1 MTESE
6 RESLVSAW
14 IAAEEQYDVDAT
26 ARYND
31 PTIDLISDLSRNEP
45 DEAWEFINAVLAQ
58 HPSDKVV
65 AVLAAGPLEDLL
77 VHHGDEFIDRVE
89 ERAREDDAFNL
100 LLGGVWRNSMKLRIW
115 RRVEKAR
122 KSVW

>member
-31 PTIDLISDLSRNEP
+31 PTIDLINDLSRNEP

-77 VHHGDEFIDRVE
+77 AHHGDEFIDRVE